1 MPPATIPGFATKKQA
16 SRLYRRSRRQ
26 LTRDLSKA
34 MLKRDERLLKHVKL
48 RTEDGVLHD
57 GTDITTEAILQMKAD
72 GKNPVWYVS
81 TNWME
86 QTYGLRTER
95 DTPDTE
101 QDDSIPPDVQT
112 DHNPAPAT
120 APRDDAREQTQP
132 ADHEHTRLDSNHVF
146 DDRVRWLEDKVHG
159 LEEDK
164 RHLRSQLVIKD
175 QQLTERTELQK
186 ELHRLMAH
194 LQERLLLPG
203 EHAAP
208 KANRGERPV
217 PETPQPGTHTQ
228 DQLDAAIV
236 DDGPA
241 TMEEQGTVQA
251 KPTRPKNKTDA
262 PKTKPSSRKRKV
274 SPKPSLISRFRSSI
288 W

>member
-1 MPPATIPGFATKKQA
+1 MPPATLPGFTTKKQA

-34 MLKRDERLLKHVKL
+34 MLKRDEKLLKHVKL
-48 RTEDGVLHD
+48 RTEDGILHD
-57 GTDITTEAILQMKAD
+57 GTDITTQAILQMKAD

-95 DTPDTE
+95 DTPNTKK
-101 QDDSIPPDVQT
+101 DDSIPPDAQS

-120 APRDDAREQTQP
+120 APRRDAVEQTQP
-132 ADHEHTRLDSNHVF
+132 AEAEQTGSGSNHVL
-146 DDRVRWLEDKVHG
+146 DERVRWLEDKVHG

-186 ELHRLMAH
+186 ELHRLMGH

-203 EHAAP
+203 ERAAR
-208 KANRGERPV
+208 KANRGEPPA
-217 PETPQPGTHTQ
+217 PETPVPDAHTQ
-228 DQLDAAIV
+228 EPLDVAI
-236 DDGPA
+236 DEAPA
-241 TMEEQGTVQA
+241 TVAERGTVQT
-251 KPTRPKNKTDA
+251 KPTRPKNKPDSLN
-262 PKTKPSSRKRKV
+262 TKPSSRKKKA